1 MANRMRSAAKERF
14 WRSKLRKWQSR
25 GGSVREFC
33 QREGL
38 SEPSFYAW
46 RKVIEERDGKLPA
59 NQAPAF
65 LPMLV
70 QQQAAQAGQAAD
82 FVIELHGGRRLRLP
96 EAITAPRL
104 AELIHAL
111 EAAELSS

>member
-1 MANRMRSAAKERF
+1 MASKNRSRAKERF
-14 WRSKLRKWQSR
+14 WRSKLRKWQAR

-33 QREGL
+33 RQEGL

-46 RKVIEERDGKLPA
+46 RKVIEERDAEQAA

-70 QQQAAQAGQAAD
+70 QQPAAQAGQAAE
-82 FVIELHGGRRLRLP
+82 FFLELRGGRRLQLP
-96 EAITAPRL
+96 ETISAPRL

-111 EAAELSS
+111 EAAEFPS